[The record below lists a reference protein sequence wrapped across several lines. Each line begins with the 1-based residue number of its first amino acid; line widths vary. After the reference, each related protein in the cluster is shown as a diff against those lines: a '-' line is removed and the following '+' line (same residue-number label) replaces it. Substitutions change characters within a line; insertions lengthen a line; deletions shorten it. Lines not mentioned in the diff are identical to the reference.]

1 MSPPTNGQG
10 EESDRN
16 WRDNF
21 YNFVESLYHSKSY
34 VAFVVSTMF
43 QWIHSSPFFRCTVDK
58 ESKRHISVLIG
69 KFSKQK
75 IMMMIF
81 LLVLCICIL
90 IPWESSDS
98 KSFQIFSIYFNI
110 LVNYCIGTISI
121 LHLIFIISLFVSCV
135 FGWCQVQELLLVCCI
150 FFSLFCSE
158 VIS

>member
-1 MSPPTNGQG
+1 MRLPPLTSLSQKGGDWVGLHEIQKVRYLYYKMMSPPTNGQG

-81 LLVLCICIL
+81 FTCFMYLH
-90 IPWESSDS
+90 
-98 KSFQIFSIYFNI
+98 FNTMGI
-110 LVNYCIGTISI
+110 K
-121 LHLIFIISLFVSCV
+121 
-135 FGWCQVQELLLVCCI
+135 
-150 FFSLFCSE
+150 
-158 VIS
+158 